1 MVLRGLFGI
10 VWPCIVNFDLLWY
23 FMVLHGPL
31 MATYLFGLICSFLAV
46 IDPNSFGL
54 VYLSFERSK
63 FIFTIFEKEHKWRVM
78 FFQWG
83 CFSLKKHQGIFQS
96 HISLPFHF
104 LNGVSSI
111 IRRLEGPSACQS
123 TRVVVASFTNLLKNV
138 VGVEFSRDFS
148 EPGLFNS
155 TWSHKIGRKMNSRL
169 STSKIIL

>member
-1 MVLRGLFGI
+1 MALH
-10 VWPCIVNFDLLWY
+10 CLLWS
-23 FMVLHGPL
+23 FMVFYGLACPFNGNISVW
-31 MATYLFGLICSFLAV
+31 TYMFFSRGH
-46 IDPNSFGL
+46 
-54 VYLSFERSK
+54 RSK
-63 FIFTIFEKEHKWRVM
+63 FIWSCLSVIWTVKIHLHDIRKRTQMKSNVLSMRL
-78 FFQWG
+78 
-83 CFSLKKHQGIFQS
+83 FSLKKTQGIFQS

-169 STSKIIL
+169 ST